1 MTVLPSDTSDRLRWE
16 RRRLRIG
23 HAAQHGGVTRPV
35 GPTVRDLR
43 QIMHLTAGMGAGKTQ
58 LLANLLQQ
66 LLPVGFT
73 LIDGKGDDQGGSLA
87 AFMRRLLP
95 VAHEGRLILLDVL
108 DLHWPIALNPLARVD
123 LQSPGGVDRALG
135 QIRAIFGRIDPATWQ
150 RSVGMQQYLDMATLL
165 VLHGEARPTLAQVKQ
180 ALVDEGYRARLLAT
194 VRNLEVQTFW
204 ELTFPALGE
213 GQKTSR
219 DALLRRFDMLLTA
232 ETTRYLV
239 TQAAP
244 SWSLLEAI
252 EGGLIVLIP
261 LPDMALGGMAGVIGT
276 LMFQEFVRAAFGRPG
291 DDQTRATY
299 PLVVDEFQILL
310 AQGATEDVATALTR
324 LRSLGIGGI
333 YAHQL
338 LAQLGDLEA
347 TMRINAQSR
356 VILQTGEPDASIY
369 ARQFAAAGITAA
381 DISGQPPRV
390 HQYASLLCDG
400 QPTGLFSLRPLP
412 WPLPEPLG
420 SPATAPSSSW
430 QREVPPDSPNPAY
443 DRQIMR
449 LAYEHTTDTHLAET
463 LTREL
468 SGAEWQRMQAR
479 WTAIGRY
486 HRELLLRQPD
496 LIPDRLDRQRWLS
509 RLLVARPLILA
520 EIEYR
525 RQRPAIEA
533 TAQRSEG
540 GRSRANTSAAPVHPS
555 LAVATTPIDTGE
567 REGYV
572 WATPDGNLPAV
583 DPERV
588 ELPFDSGTWRFEQ
601 DEEDT

>member
-1 MTVLPSDTSDRLRWE
+1 MTNASASNGSPDRLRWE
-16 RRRLRIG
+16 RRRITIG
-23 HAAQHGGVTRPV
+23 HAAQLGGVTRPV
-35 GPTVRDLR
+35 GPAVRDLR
-43 QIMHLTAGMGAGKTQ
+43 QILHLTAGMGAGKTQ

-95 VAHEGRLILLDVL
+95 VADEGRLILLDVL
-108 DLHWPIALNPLARVD
+108 DLHWPLALNPLARVD

-180 ALVDEGYRARLLAT
+180 ALVDEGYRGRLLAT
-194 VRNLEVQTFW
+194 VRNPEVQTFW
-204 ELTFPALGE
+204 EVTFPQLGE

-232 ETTRYLV
+232 ETTRYLL

-244 SWSLLEAI
+244 SWSLLDAI
-252 EGGLIVLIP
+252 EGGQIVLVP

-276 LMFQEFVRAAFGRPG
+276 LVFQEFVRAAFGRPG

-324 LRSLGIGGI
+324 LRSLGIGGV

-338 LAQLGDLEA
+338 LGQLGDLEE
-347 TMRINAQSR
+347 TMQINAQSR
-356 VILQTGEPDASIY
+356 VVLQTGEPDASAY
-369 ARQFAAAGITAA
+369 ARQFAAAGITAI
-381 DISGQPPRV
+381 DISGQPPRA
-390 HQYASLLCDG
+390 HQYASLLCGG

-412 WPLPEPLG
+412 WPVPEPLVA
-420 SPATAPSSSW
+420 SVDAATHTW
-430 QREVPPDSPNPAY
+430 QQQIPPDSPNPAY
-443 DRQIMR
+443 DRQIVR
-449 LAYEHTTDTHLAET
+449 LAYERTTDTHLAET

-468 SGAEWQRMQAR
+468 SGAEWQRMQQR
-479 WTAIGRY
+479 WAAIGQY
-486 HRELLLRQPD
+486 HRQLLLATPA

-509 RLLVARPLILA
+509 RLLVARPLIFA

-533 TAQRSEG
+533 TAQG
-540 GRSRANTSAAPVHPS
+540 GGQRATRATATAA
-555 LAVATTPIDTGE
+555 ATGGGPGAASGAAGSPYE
-567 REGYV
+567 
-572 WATPDGNLPAV
+572 WATPHGNVPAV
-583 DPERV
+583 DPSRV
-588 ELPFDSGTWRFEQ
+588 EVPLDFADWQIEQ
-601 DEEDT
+601 DA

>member
-1 MTVLPSDTSDRLRWE
+1 MTTTMSPTADRLRWE
-16 RRRLRIG
+16 RMRLRIG
-23 HAAQHGGVTRPV
+23 TAAQLGGVQRPV
-35 GPTVRDLR
+35 GPSVRDLR
-43 QIMHLTAGMGAGKTQ
+43 QILHLTAGMGAGKTQ

-73 LIDGKGDDQGGSLA
+73 LIDGKGDDQGGSLV

-95 VAHEGRLILLDVL
+95 QADEGRFVLLDVL
-108 DLHWPIALNPLARVD
+108 DLHWPLALNPLAHVD
-123 LQSPGGVDRALG
+123 LQAPGGADRALG

-180 ALVDEGYRARLLAT
+180 ALVDEGYRDRLLAT
-194 VRNLEVQTFW
+194 VRNPEVETFW
-204 ELTFPALGE
+204 RVTFPQLGE

-232 ETTRYLV
+232 ETTRYLL

-338 LAQLGDLEA
+338 LSQLGELEA

-381 DISGQPPRV
+381 DISGQPPRD
-390 HQYASLLCDG
+390 HQYASLLCHG

-412 WPLPEPLG
+412 WPVPEPLV
-420 SPATAPSSSW
+420 PASAPPSYAW
-430 QREVPPDSPNPAY
+430 QQQAPPDSPSAAY
-443 DRQIMR
+443 DRQIMT
-449 LAYEHTTDTHLAET
+449 LAYDRTTDTRLAET

-468 SGAEWQRMQAR
+468 SGAEWQRMQTR

-486 HRELLLRQPD
+486 HRQLLLDQPA

-509 RLLVARPLILA
+509 RLLVARPLIFA

-533 TAQRSEG
+533 TAQRSDG
-540 GRSRANTSAAPVHPS
+540 GRGRARMPAAPVHPAV
-555 LAVATTPIDTGE
+555 AVATTPTEDGQ
-567 REGYV
+567 REGHV
-572 WATPDGNLPAV
+572 WATPDGNAPAV
-583 DPERV
+583 DPQRLVAPVGDDDWQV
-588 ELPFDSGTWRFEQ
+588 EGD
-601 DEEDT
+601 D

>member
-1 MTVLPSDTSDRLRWE
+1 MTSSSRSEAGVDRLRWE
-16 RRRLRIG
+16 RRRIMIG
-23 HAAQHGGVTRPV
+23 HAAQLGGVTRPV
-35 GPTVRDLR
+35 GPAVRDLR
-43 QIMHLTAGMGAGKTQ
+43 QILHLTAGMGAGKTQ
-58 LLANLLQQ
+58 LLANMLQQ

-95 VAHEGRLILLDVL
+95 VADEGRLVLLDVL
-108 DLHWPIALNPLARVD
+108 DLHWPLALNPLARVD

-180 ALVDEGYRARLLAT
+180 ALVDEGYRGRLLAT
-194 VRNLEVQTFW
+194 VRNPEVQTFW
-204 ELTFPALGE
+204 EVTFPQLGE

-232 ETTRYLV
+232 ETTRYLL

-244 SWSLLEAI
+244 RWSLLDAI
-252 EGGLIVLIP
+252 EGGQIVLVP

-276 LMFQEFVRAAFGRPG
+276 LVFQEFVRAAFGRPG

-324 LRSLGIGGI
+324 LRSLGIGGV

-338 LAQLGDLEA
+338 LGQLGDLEE
-347 TMRINAQSR
+347 TMQINAQSR
-356 VILQTGEPDASIY
+356 VVLQTGEPDASAY
-369 ARQFAAAGITAA
+369 ARQFAAAGITAI
-381 DISGQPPRV
+381 DISGQPPRA
-390 HQYASLLCDG
+390 HQYASLLCGG

-412 WPLPEPLG
+412 WPVPEPLT
-420 SPATAPSSSW
+420 PATDGSSYAW
-430 QREVPPDSPNPAY
+430 QQAVPPDSPNPAY
-443 DRQIMR
+443 DRQIVR
-449 LAYEHTTDTHLAET
+449 LAYERTTDTHLAET

-468 SGAEWQRMQAR
+468 SGAEWQRMQTR
-479 WTAIGRY
+479 WAAIGDY
-486 HRELLLRQPD
+486 HRQLLLATPG
-496 LIPDRLDRQRWLS
+496 LISDRLDRQRWLS
-509 RLLVARPLILA
+509 RLLVARPLIFA

-533 TAQRSEG
+533 TAQG
-540 GRSRANTSAAPVHPS
+540 GAQRATRATATGGAP
-555 LAVATTPIDTGE
+555 ATTSGAAGSPYE
-567 REGYV
+567 
-572 WATPDGNLPAV
+572 WATSHGNMPAV
-583 DPERV
+583 DPSRV
-588 ELPFDSGTWRFEQ
+588 EVPLDGADWQVEQ
-601 DEEDT
+601 DG